1 MPTDNH
7 EPAKPEES
15 ANPEESG
22 RLDASAGPEA
32 IDGDE
37 VEAPMNRAERRAKG
51 KSGGKPAVVGK
62 IQPARANNGPA
73 PRSYANR
80 RSG

>member
-1 MPTDNH
+1 MPANNS
-7 EPAKPEES
+7 ES
-15 ANPEESG
+15 ANPESINT
-22 RLDASAGPEA
+22 PEPA
-32 IDGDE
+32 EGDE

-51 KSGGKPAVVGK
+51 KAGGKPSVVGK
-62 IQPARANNGPA
+62 IQPAKANTGPA